1 MNLEEFEEQMLNQKI
16 YLPYFISN
24 STIIEYHNQDEEPVS
39 LMQII
44 QYFIT
49 QRKQSSKLYFKVNM
63 V

>member
-1 MNLEEFEEQMLNQKI
+1 MLNQKI

-49 QRKQSSKLYFKVNM
+49 QRKQSSKLLLSLKPKVPKKM
-63 V
+63 I